1 MEEKAFVFSPS
12 PRACT
17 LFLSPDHVRPGPA
30 AKGARVPQ
38 LRFHPSVRPSVKSF
52 EFLIRRGVERVARV
66 EHAGD
71 DDDACGRRGLPI
83 KSDLTCLA
91 ESESGG
97 AIPAGGRDG
106 APSFFPPFRLWE
118 NSTEFLIFRCS
129 PAARMPSPKGVQTQA
144 AVLRRLACPLP
155 GGPLLCMLISISF
168 CLCVASDS
176 NLPPIRRPKLNSER
190 ENSAESRARRHHDAV
205 RLHLGLG
212 LSPPSP
218 FRYLSIGSTARPT
231 HSTLPR

>member
-1 MEEKAFVFSPS
+1 MP
-12 PRACT
+12 T
-17 LFLSPDHVRPGPA
+17 MMPA
-30 AKGARVPQ
+30 AAAEGA
-38 LRFHPSVRPSVKSF
+38 
-52 EFLIRRGVERVARV
+52 
-66 EHAGD
+66 
-71 DDDACGRRGLPI
+71 CLPI
-83 KSDLTCLA
+83 KSDLTCTG
-91 ESESGG
+91 EFESGVRYQRRW
-97 AIPAGGRDG
+97 PYLP
-106 APSFFPPFRLWE
+106 PSLPLSFPPFRLWE

-155 GGPLLCMLISISF
+155 GGPLLCMLISIPF

-176 NLPPIRRPKLNSER
+176 NLPPIRRPKLNPGC
-190 ENSAESRARRHHDAV
+190 ENSTESRARRYDDAV
-205 RLHLGLG
+205 RLHLPLG